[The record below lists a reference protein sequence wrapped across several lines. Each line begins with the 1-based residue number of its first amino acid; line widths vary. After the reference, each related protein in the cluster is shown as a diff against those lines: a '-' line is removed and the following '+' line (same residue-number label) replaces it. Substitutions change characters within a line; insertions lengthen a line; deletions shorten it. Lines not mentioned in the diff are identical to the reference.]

1 MDYFGF
7 MIFDELHKTI
17 VENGSPGLLKCKKIK
32 NFRELRPWPPA
43 AARSAALRATS
54 LAPYVAMWTRF
65 ARPLLQ
71 NVLLY
76 TKVVLQPQ
84 PVLYWGLTLIC
95 K

>member
-32 NFRELRPWPPA
+32 NFRA
-43 AARSAALRATS
+43 AVRSVALRATS